1 MQRLAPAAFTLDPLV
16 ASCHARGMNQ
26 HVLPLEG
33 VHNFRDYGGY
43 AGADGAHLRT
53 GLLWRSAQH
62 GDATDADLEAIR
74 ALDLGTVIDLRGPSE
89 REAKP
94 CRRYP
99 GFAAEVL
106 HHHDETAGLALHVD
120 AAKDAISAAEARRAM
135 QDLYS
140 GIAWRPNLVPMLR
153 RYFDVLEGRD
163 SASLVHCVAGKDR
176 TGFAVA
182 MLHHALGVH
191 ADDIMADYLMTNV
204 AGRVEARIA
213 AGASQIRAR
222 YGAIDDETVRTLMGV
237 EESYLAEAFRTIRE
251 RHGDL
256 DAYLAEVLGVDAP
269 RVAALRARYL
279 EG

>member
-1 MQRLAPAAFTLDPLV
+1 
-16 ASCHARGMNQ
+16 MNDR
-26 HVLPLEG
+26 VLPLEG

-43 AGADGAHLRT
+43 AGAEGARLRT

-62 GDATDADLEAIR
+62 GDATDPDLEAIK
-74 ALDLGTVIDLRGPSE
+74 ALQLGTVIDLRGPSE

-120 AAKDAISAAEARRAM
+120 AAKDAISAAEARQAM
-135 QDLYS
+135 QDLYA

-182 MLHHALGVH
+182 VVHRLLGVH
-191 ADDIMADYLMTNV
+191 EDDLMQDYLLTNT
-204 AGRVEARIA
+204 AGKIEERIEQGA
-213 AGASQIRAR
+213 AHIRMR
-222 YGAIDDETVRTLMGV
+222 YGAEIKDDAIRALMSVNPAYLDAALATVRRDHADIPT
-237 EESYLAEAFRTIRE
+237 YAEAVLNLTPEMRE
-251 RHGDL
+251 TMIDRL
-256 DAYLAEVLGVDAP
+256 VV
-269 RVAALRARYL
+269 
-279 EG
+279 